1 MKVSTIEI
9 YATYLESKS
18 YQIVLCC
25 MSIIVLRPYH
35 VYFDLQRHGPQEQGN
50 RLTLSVSTASIR
62 LHSDDYPGF
71 LTLDCTGMWR
81 NSWKRRFWNRGKEKK
96 KRR

>member
-1 MKVSTIEI
+1 
-9 YATYLESKS
+9 
-18 YQIVLCC
+18 
-25 MSIIVLRPYH
+25 VLRPYH